1 MTLNNKIYSS
11 TIILS
16 LIISI
21 FSKTYADTDDINIDG
36 FIIKNPHIVYKD
48 VNTKIAAGYFEIEN
62 TNNFDEKL
70 MFVTGD
76 ISNRIEI
83 HNTKMDDGVMK
94 MYKIDNGIYLKKK
107 NNLKFEPGK
116 YHLMIMDI
124 KEKIT
129 NDKYIL
135 SLYFQKLKK
144 RIDINFKTISMK
156 NKIKMAH

>member
-1 MTLNNKIYSS
+1 
-11 TIILS
+11 
-16 LIISI
+16 
-21 FSKTYADTDDINIDG
+21 
-36 FIIKNPHIVYKD
+36 
-48 VNTKIAAGYFEIEN
+48 
-62 TNNFDEKL
+62 
-70 MFVTGD
+70 
-76 ISNRIEI
+76 
-83 HNTKMDDGVMK
+83 MDDGVMK